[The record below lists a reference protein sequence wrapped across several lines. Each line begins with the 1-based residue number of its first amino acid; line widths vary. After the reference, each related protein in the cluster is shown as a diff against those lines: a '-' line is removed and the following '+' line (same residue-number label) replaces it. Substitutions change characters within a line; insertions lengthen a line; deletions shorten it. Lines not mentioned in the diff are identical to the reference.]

1 MYPPFHQKI
10 NDSWVKKTLK
20 NMSLEQKIGQLFQVA
35 AFSNRDKK
43 HEEEILT
50 LIEKYHL
57 GGLTFFQGEPL
68 KQVELTNKYQS
79 KSSVPLFI
87 NIDAEW
93 GLAMRLQGTTQFPYQ
108 MALGAIKD
116 DTLILKMAHK
126 IGEHCKRIGVCSPLA
141 PVVDVNNNPKNPV
154 INYRSFGEDKIKV
167 ANKGIA
173 YMKGLQSAHVLDN
186 AKHFPGHGDTATD
199 SHLDLPRLTHSSERL
214 NAIELYPFKELI
226 KNGLSSIMT
235 AHLEIPVW
243 DNRENMPTTLSNKI
257 LSSILFDQL
266 NFKGLA
272 ITDAMDMQG
281 ITKYYA
287 DGDAD
292 VMAILAG
299 NHIITNSRS
308 VPKGVEKIKQALL
321 NGELSE
327 KQLDVIVTNLLAM
340 KKWVGLDQAKRIST
354 ENLSTD
360 LNDEESKQ
368 LNKVLAEASITYLG
382 KAPLQPL
389 NKDKTIYLKLV
400 GEQQTKS
407 TREQVAHHLK
417 EIKKEETNTLLSGL
431 NALEVTTLTWNESE
445 GEASLKKILEKA
457 QGYERVILSIHGI
470 NIKPFNHFDLP
481 EIIRKQVLDILSK
494 NQTTVL
500 FFGNAYG
507 LDEIENIENAKEVI
521 VTYQDSEFMQEAVLR
536 VLKGELNCI
545 GELPVSLKKLS

>member
-1 MYPPFHQKI
+1 M
-10 NDSWVKKTLK
+10 KKTLK

>member
-1 MYPPFHQKI
+1 M
-10 NDSWVKKTLK
+10 KKTLK

-35 AFSNRDKK
+35 AFSNRDEK

-57 GGLTFFQGEPL
+57 GGLTFFQGEPF

-108 MALGAIKD
+108 MALGAIAD
-116 DTLILKMAHK
+116 DALIFKMARK

-154 INYRSFGEDKIKV
+154 INYRSFGEDKVKV

-173 YMKGLQSAHVLDN
+173 YMKGLQSVHVLDN

-199 SHLDLPRLTHSSERL
+199 SHLDLPRLSHSSERL

-243 DNRENMPTTLSNKI
+243 DKRDNMPTTLSNKI

-266 NFKGLA
+266 DFKGLA

-281 ITKYYA
+281 ITKYYKDGEA
-287 DGDAD
+287 DL
-292 VMAILAG
+292 MAILAG

-308 VPKGVEKIKQALL
+308 VPKGVEKIKQALV
-321 NGELSE
+321 NGDFSE
-327 KQLDVIVTNLLAM
+327 EQLDEIVTNLLAM
-340 KKWVGLDQAKRIST
+340 KKWVGLDQLKEINSR
-354 ENLSTD
+354 NLSAD

-368 LNKVLAEASITYLG
+368 LNKALAEASITYLG
-382 KAPLQPL
+382 KSPMQPID
-389 NKDKTIYLKLV
+389 KDKTIYLKLV
-400 GEQQTKS
+400 GEHQTIS

-417 EIKKEETNTLLSGL
+417 EIRKEEKNVLFNGL
-431 NALEVTTLTWNESE
+431 RALEVTTLTWNERE
-445 GEASLKKILEKA
+445 GEASLKKLLEKVEN
-457 QGYERVILSIHGI
+457 YERVILSIHGI

-481 EIIRKQVLDILSK
+481 EIIRKQVLDFLSNK
-494 NQTTVL
+494 QVTLL

-507 LDEIENIENAKEVI
+507 LDEIENIEIAKEVLL
-521 VTYQDSEFMQEAVLR
+521 TYQDSEFMQEAALR
-536 VLKGELNCI
+536 VLSGEIECK
-545 GELPVSLKKLS
+545 GELPVSLKKLP